1 MKPGLRVIKRSH
13 VCAVALANTRQLG
26 GAMRWFTTG
35 IGVALLFAC
44 LANAQTTKIITMRDA
59 CDPTSFN
66 AALGT
71 GHCIPGQHGNT
82 LFSDFIGELQTDQN
96 AGAWRFNPMLNAT
109 AGTFRLVRLDL
120 TSGDQTS
127 FVNMG
132 GETHTFTRVA
142 QFGGGFK
149 AKLNGLTGN
158 PVPAPECAQVLP
170 DGSLAPQPESST
182 NQVVEAGAT
191 EAGPTAGTPA
201 LPPGVS
207 YWECC
212 IHPWMRM
219 VVVVHE
225 HED

>member
-1 MKPGLRVIKRSH
+1 M
-13 VCAVALANTRQLG
+13 
-26 GAMRWFTTG
+26 G

-44 LANAQTTKIITMRDA
+44 LANAQTTKMITMRDA
-59 CDPTSFN
+59 CDPTSFD
-66 AALGT
+66 AALGS

-82 LFSDFIGELQTDQN
+82 LFTDFIGELQTDQN

-109 AGTFRLVRLDL
+109 AGTFKLVRLDL

-127 FVNMG
+127 LVNMG

-182 NQVVEAGAT
+182 NQFVEAGAT

-201 LPPGVS
+201 LPLGVS

-212 IHPWMRM
+212 IHPWMRV